1 MTRFLPAF
9 RPTRARSFAFSLLF
23 RIFAEHIQ
31 DNLKTN
37 YNKALRRHCPGGIP
51 RIMLQNTQ
59 VKTLDKVVVR
69 FCGDSGDGM
78 QLAGNIFTNVSAGL
92 GNQVSTFPDY
102 PAEIRAPQGS
112 LGGVSGFQV
121 SVGAEVHTPG
131 DSCDVLVAMNAA
143 ALKQNHR
150 FIKPG
155 GVIIVDI
162 DSFREP
168 DLKKAQYAT
177 LDPFTELGIKAQLV
191 EVPVTSMTKAALAD
205 SGLDNKSMLKC
216 RNIFTLG
223 LVCWLF
229 DRPLD
234 AALHHLRK
242 KFAKKPAIFEA
253 NAKVLQAGYDY
264 GHNIHASVSTYRIE
278 TQNPKPGVYTD
289 INGNTATAWGLIM
302 ASEKCGRPLFLGSYP
317 ITPAT
322 DILHELAKRKDLG
335 VKACQM
341 EDEIAGVCSAIGA
354 SFAGNLAV
362 TSTSG
367 PGLALKSEGI
377 GLAVMAELPLVVID
391 VQRGGPSTGL
401 PTKTE
406 QTDLMQALYGR
417 NGESPVAVVA
427 PATPVDCFTMAFE
440 ACRIAVEHM
449 TPVILLSDAFIG
461 NGSSAWRV
469 PDADEYPRIKTND
482 IPADVLAAGWRPY
495 MRTENLS
502 RYWPVAGTE
511 GAAHRLGGLEKDA
524 ETGAISNNPA
534 NHEKMVRLRQEKI
547 ARIASDI
554 PELEVLGNADADTL
568 IIGWG
573 GTYGHIRSAV
583 DELNAAGKPV
593 AMAHF
598 RYINPLPA
606 NTADVVARYK
616 RIIVAELNTGMFA
629 DYLQSRFPDKLFLRI
644 NKIQGQ
650 PFSVN
655 ELVDRATK
663 LMEE

>member
-1 MTRFLPAF
+1 ML
-9 RPTRARSFAFSLLF
+9 
-23 RIFAEHIQ
+23 E
-31 DNLKTN
+31 KTN
-37 YNKALRRHCPGGIP
+37 
-51 RIMLQNTQ
+51 
-59 VKTLDKVVVR
+59 VKVLDKVVVR
-69 FCGDSGDGM
+69 FSGDSGDGM

-112 LGGVSGFQV
+112 LSGVSGFQV
-121 SVGAEVHTPG
+121 SVGTGVHTPG
-131 DSCDVLVAMNAA
+131 DSADVLIAMNAA
-143 ALKQNHR
+143 ALKTNHR
-150 FIKPG
+150 FLKPG

-162 DSFREP
+162 DSFRES
-168 DLKKAQYAT
+168 DLKKALYT
-177 LDPFTELGIKAQLV
+177 TDNPFEELGIKAQVV
-191 EVPVTSMTKAALAD
+191 EVPVTTMTKAALAD
-205 SGLDNKSMLKC
+205 SGLDNKSVLKC
-216 RNIFTLG
+216 RNIFALG

-229 DRPLD
+229 DRPLES
-234 AALHHLRK
+234 ALRHLK
-242 KFAKKPAIFEA
+242 NKFAKKPAVYEA

-264 GHNIHASVSTYRIE
+264 GHNMHASVSTYKVE
-278 TQNPKPGVYTD
+278 TEDPRPGVYTD

-377 GLAVMAELPLVVID
+377 GLAVIAELPLVVID

-427 PATPVDCFTMAFE
+427 PASPTDCFTMAFE

-461 NGSSAWRV
+461 NGASAWRI
-469 PDADEYPRIKTND
+469 PEADEYPEIKTPD
-482 IPADVLAAGWRPY
+482 VPAELLASGTWRPY
-495 MRTENLS
+495 MRTDNLS
-502 RYWPVAGTE
+502 RYWPVGGTE
-511 GAAHRLGGLEKDA
+511 GGAHRLGGLEKDTK
-524 ETGAISNNPA
+524 TGAISTDPV
-534 NHEKMVRLRQEKI
+534 NHEKMVLLRREKI
-547 ARIASDI
+547 ARIADNI
-554 PELEVLGNADADTL
+554 PALEVLGDPSAETL
-568 IIGWG
+568 LVGWG
-573 GTYGHIRSAV
+573 GTYGHLRTAAE
-583 DELNAAGKPV
+583 ELCAAGHPV
-593 AMAHF
+593 AFAHF

-606 NTADVVARYK
+606 NTGEVLARYK
-616 RIIVAELNTGMFA
+616 RVIVAELNTGMFA
-629 DYLQSRFPDKLFLRI
+629 DYLQCRFTDSKILRI

-650 PFSVN
+650 PFSVG
-655 ELVDRATK
+655 EVVDHTLK

>member
-1 MTRFLPAF
+1 ML
-9 RPTRARSFAFSLLF
+9 
-23 RIFAEHIQ
+23 E
-31 DNLKTN
+31 KTN
-37 YNKALRRHCPGGIP
+37 
-51 RIMLQNTQ
+51 

-69 FCGDSGDGM
+69 FSGDSGDGM

-121 SVGAEVHTPG
+121 SVGTGVHTPG
-131 DSCDVLVAMNAA
+131 DACDVLIAMNAA
-143 ALKQNHR
+143 ALKTNHKHL
-150 FIKPG
+150 KPG

-162 DSFREP
+162 DSFKEA
-168 DLKKAQYAT
+168 DLKKAQYET
-177 LDPFTELGIKAQLV
+177 DDPFTELGIKAQV
-191 EVPVTSMTKAALAD
+191 VQVPVTSMTKAALAD

-216 RNIFTLG
+216 RNIFALG

-229 DRPLD
+229 DRPLE

-278 TQNPKPGVYTD
+278 TEDPRPGIYTD

-354 SFAGNLAV
+354 SFAGDLAV

-427 PATPVDCFTMAFE
+427 PASPTDCFTMAFE

-469 PDADEYPRIKTND
+469 PDADEYPAIKTPD
-482 IPADVLAAGWRPY
+482 VPAEMLADGSWRPY
-495 MRTENLS
+495 MRRENLG
-502 RYWPVAGTE
+502 RYWPMSGTE
-511 GAAHRLGGLEKDA
+511 GATHRLGGLEKDPR
-524 ETGAISNNPA
+524 TGAISTDA
-534 NHEKMVRLRQEKI
+534 VNHEHMVELRREKI
-547 ARIASDI
+547 ARIADDI
-554 PELEVLGNADADTL
+554 PALEVLGNPDADTL
-568 IIGWG
+568 LVGWG
-573 GTYGHIRSAV
+573 GTYGHLHTAA
-583 DELNAAGKPV
+583 DELNAAGTPV
-593 AMAHF
+593 AFAHF

-606 NTADVVARYK
+606 NTAEVLARYK
-616 RIIVAELNTGMFA
+616 KVIVAELNTGMFA
-629 DYLQSRFPDKLFLRI
+629 DYLQSRFPETRIARI

-650 PFSVN
+650 PFAVS
-655 ELVDRATK
+655 ELVAKTRK
-663 LMEE
+663 IMEEE